1 MSRTPAMTTARRLEG
16 YGARSYPAGCTP
28 AQRRRIDHKN
38 GHARAR
44 RQEGRKP
51 AKVASVEQP
60 EPEPERMTADAIVAT
75 VSVTEAG

>member
-1 MSRTPAMTTARRLEG
+1 MTTARRLEG

-51 AKVASVEQP
+51 AEPAKVASVEQP
-60 EPEPERMTADAIVAT
+60 EPEPERMTADAIVAS